1 MIYVLPIL
9 LLASSAA
16 GRDITFPPVAGYQS
30 PMIQGSGSEDADITG
45 AKFAGLTTFANLPYV
60 HCLDKSGSEKYDIA
74 ILGAPFD
81 TGVTARPGARFGPN
95 GIRAGSRRI
104 HPDSAWSIYNG
115 RNLFKVT
122 RPTHRIMT
130 YDTGLT
136 PIPGMGHDC

>member
-1 MIYVLPIL
+1 MISVLPIL
-9 LLASSAA
+9 LLAVSAS

-30 PMIQGSGSEDADITG
+30 PIMIQGSGLEDADITG

-60 HCLDKSGSEKYDIA
+60 HCLDKTGPEKYDIA

-81 TGVTARPGARFGPN
+81 TGARFGPN

-104 HPDSAWSIYNG
+104 HPDFSWSIYNG

-122 RPTHRIMT
+122 TKPHDAVTR
-130 YDTGLT
+130 DTELT
-136 PIPGMGHDC
+136 LLLGMGHDC